1 MQLKI
6 KEIINLLFILLIS
19 NTHFLQAHN
28 FLNGG
33 CKNHCKE
40 SVKPI
45 NFEKEFNYLYEKN
58 RNKDN
63 YSCLNK
69 ALCRG

>member
-6 KEIINLLFILLIS
+6 KQTINLLFFILIT

-40 SVKPI
+40 RIKTLTV
-45 NFEKEFNYLYEKN
+45 EKKI
-58 RNKDN
+58 K
-63 YSCLNK
+63 
-69 ALCRG
+69 